1 MKIAI
6 GSDHRGVRYKDM
18 IRTLL
23 EGHGHQVED
32 FGVHGEGPCDY
43 PDYARRVAQAV
54 AQGQFDRGILICGSG
69 IGMSIAANRFR
80 GVRATLCLSAGM
92 AETARTHNDSNVL
105 CLAQDL
111 ADETHTRRIVETWL
125 TAPFEGGRHSRRLR
139 KIDTE

>member
-6 GSDHRGVRYKDM
+6 GSDHRGVRYKRM
-18 IRTLL
+18 IKALL

-32 FGVHGEGPCDY
+32 CGSDSEESCDY
-43 PDYARRVAQAV
+43 PDYARSVARGV
-54 AQGQFDRGILICGSG
+54 AQGDYERGILICGSG

-111 ADETHTRRIVETWL
+111 TDETRTRRIVETWL
-125 TAPFEGGRHSRRLR
+125 EARFEGGRHSRRLS
-139 KIDTE
+139 KIDTD